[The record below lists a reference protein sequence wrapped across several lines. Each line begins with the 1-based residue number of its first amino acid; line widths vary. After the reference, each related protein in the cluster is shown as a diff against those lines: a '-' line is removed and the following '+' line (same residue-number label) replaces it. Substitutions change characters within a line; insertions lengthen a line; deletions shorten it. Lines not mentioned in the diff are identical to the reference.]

1 MLNIGAFQESHTKN
15 LNVSVRQKLG
25 LQSLWSSCS
34 GVTGFLAVPWKLPET
49 VNWQHRLVG
58 CFI

>member
-34 GVTGFLAVPWKLPET
+34 GVTGFLAVP
-49 VNWQHRLVG
+49 
-58 CFI
+58 